1 MWRLFKK
8 KTEKPFVS
16 AVIAAGGSSS
26 RMGGENK
33 LLCDLCGLPVLIHT
47 MLAFEACG
55 VIDEIILV
63 ARSDVLVEYSQLCQD
78 FSISKLCKVVR
89 GGASRA
95 ESVLNGLEEVSADCR
110 FVCVHDAARPLI
122 EPGDIECVCTAAFE
136 NNCAAA
142 VAPMTDTVKL
152 VHDGRIERTVDRDS
166 LVRAQTPQCADVQL
180 LRGALYDAI
189 QAGEKV
195 TDECSALERMG
206 LRPVAVFC
214 TGSNLKITTPDD
226 LLAASALLEARA

>member
-1 MWRLFKK
+1 MLRLFKK
-8 KTEKPFVS
+8 KAEKPFVS
-16 AVIAAGGSSS
+16 AVIAAGGSSA

-33 LLCDLCGLPVLIHT
+33 LLCELGGLPVLIHT

-55 VIDEIILV
+55 AVDEIVLV
-63 ARSDVLVEYSQLCQD
+63 ARDDVLVEYSQLCQD
-78 FSISKLCKVVR
+78 FSIGKLSKVVC

-95 ESVLNGLEEVSADCR
+95 ESVLRGLAEVSPGCR

-122 EPGDIECVCTAAFE
+122 EPADIERVCAAAFE

-152 VHDGRIERTVDRDS
+152 VRDGRIERTFDRDA
-166 LVRAQTPQCADVQL
+166 LVRAQTPQCADLQL
-180 LRGALYDAI
+180 LRGALYDAV

-195 TDECSALERMG
+195 TDESFALERMG
-206 LRPVAVFC
+206 LRPAAVFC
-214 TGSNLKITTPDD
+214 TGANLKITTPDD
-226 LLAASALLEARA
+226 LIAAAALLEAKE